1 MHTDSSLILILNTVV
16 SPTFDDQILDGSSE
30 VKSKEWKIIER
41 VTGTGFVS
49 QSDSIACSDSLRH
62 TKLTSALR
70 REAGKRLPREVLRRW
85 DLFRSNCMGV
95 HAVGYEY
102 W

>member
-1 MHTDSSLILILNTVV
+1 MFRIEHTVC
-16 SPTFDDQILDGSSE
+16 SPTFDDQILDRSYE

-70 REAGKRLPREVLRRW
+70 REAGTLL
-85 DLFRSNCMGV
+85 V
-95 HAVGYEY
+95 HCTARHAY
-102 W
+102 